1 MNSSNE
7 KQPIHFDDFLGL
19 GKEVFD
25 RTRLIIL
32 TGISGSGKT
41 TALKFLANH
50 HAAFLDQ
57 PQHWI
62 WSMCKTLNPSPVR
75 DKRLVLLDEIVGVHQ
90 LACVFQLL
98 RDNQT
103 LAVASHLHPAW
114 FLPFRLAFKSRHF
127 HTDHD
132 TAKIQGLLHRRGISH
147 TSTAISE
154 FFGRHGASYVDLE
167 CILERHP
174 GKSLDHAL
182 YLSQKLDNLTIQ
194 KAKDW
199 KPVVPVLKILKPQE
213 DS

>member
-1 MNSSNE
+1 MNSSDEN
-7 KQPIHFDDFLGL
+7 QLIHFDDFLGL
-19 GKEVFD
+19 AKEDFD
-25 RTRLIIL
+25 STRLIIL

-41 TALKFLANH
+41 TALKFLADH

-62 WSMCKTLNPSPVR
+62 WSMCKTQNPSPVR
-75 DKRLVLLDEIVGVHQ
+75 DKRLVVLDEIVGVHQ

-114 FLPFRLAFKSRHF
+114 FWPFRLMFKSRHF
-127 HTDHD
+127 HTDRD
-132 TAKIQGLLHRRGISH
+132 TAKIHGLLSRRGISH

-154 FFGRHGASYVDLE
+154 FCSRHGASYVDLE

-174 GKSLDHAL
+174 GESLDHAL
-182 YLSQKLDNLTIQ
+182 YLSHKLDNLTIQ